1 MAMAMAFMVKNHHTD
16 IMLKIKQLVF
26 TLSITLAL
34 FSCNVSKHVEL
45 TPRAQADAYY
55 SKGEYTNALLAYQQI
70 DTLSRDSIVWH
81 NIASAAL
88 HTKDFAT
95 ATNAAQHI
103 KIDTE
108 LKNGF
113 NQFADSIQN
122 YQSQAFVIENNI
134 SFFQS
139 IYPKNIFDILSVY
152 YSQRSDNKL
161 IGVYNQASTQVRS
174 QCFEKYFSF
183 VKNEKNEKEL
193 TQICQNALS
202 DNANQITAL
211 KYLGVQTYNA
221 AEADYK
227 KAMDEYNRNKNNTT
241 YAYLRRDLKRI
252 SAVYVKSR
260 DYLDKV
266 HALQPDD
273 VPTIKYLI
281 NINNRLDQPAKA
293 KALQRLL
300 K

>member
-1 MAMAMAFMVKNHHTD
+1 MD
-16 IMLKIKQLVF
+16 IMLKIKQLVCI
-26 TLSITLAL
+26 LSVSLAL
-34 FSCNVSKHVEL
+34 FSCSTTKHVEL
-45 TPRAQADAYY
+45 TPRAKADTYY
-55 SKGEYTNALLAYQQI
+55 SKGDYANALAIYQ
-70 DTLSRDSIVWH
+70 TLDSLSHDSVVWH
-81 NIASAAL
+81 NIA
-88 HTKDFAT
+88 
-95 ATNAAQHI
+95 NAAIQLNDYALATDAAS
-103 KIDTE
+103 KISTDS
-108 LKNGF
+108 LLQAGF
-113 NQFADSIQN
+113 CHFVDSLSN
-122 YQSQAFVIENNI
+122 YASQVFVIENNI
-134 SFFQS
+134 DFFQS
-139 IYPKNIFDILSVY
+139 VYPNNIFNVLTLFY
-152 YSQRSDNKL
+152 NQKSDNKL
-161 IGVYNQASTQVRS
+161 VEVYPKATAQVRS
-174 QCFEKYFSF
+174 QCFDKYFGF
-183 VKNEKNEKEL
+183 VKNEKTEKEL
-193 TQICQNALS
+193 TQICKNALS
-202 DNANQITAL
+202 DDANQVSAL
-211 KYLGVQTYNA
+211 KYLGVQTYNI